1 MILDKANIDDIT
13 HKDLVFLNQ
22 KKLIYKYCSYEVGLN
37 DIILKQSLKFSNPSE
52 YNDPFD
58 CHESLIKLDL
68 MNLNFETFIE
78 EQYPNLS
85 RNIKRGLVRDFNS
98 KYLYKCLLE
107 ERKRFKITC
116 FSLSY
121 NNILMWSHYADKHRG
136 ICVGFQFHPIYHD
149 KFILTPVSYIDKIP
163 LIDGKVDAYKM
174 IRYWLSIKSN
184 CWVYEKEVRA
194 ITKSKNNN
202 SFEYIHYEKDDI
214 KEIIFGCKVSQ
225 KEIAQTQKILKSN
238 GFNLKKI
245 AFKRMEIDENT
256 FKLKDSILAT

>member
-1 MILDKANIDDIT
+1 MILDKANIDDIRDR
-13 HKDLVFLNQ
+13 DLVFLNQ

-37 DIILKQSLKFSNPSE
+37 DVILKQSLKFSNPSE

-68 MNLNFETFIE
+68 MNLDLETFIE
-78 EQYPNLS
+78 KQYPNLS
-85 RNIKRGLVRDFNS
+85 RNLKRGIVRNFNS
-98 KYLYKCLLE
+98 KFLYSCLLE

-121 NNILMWSHYADKHRG
+121 NNILMWSHYADKHNG
-136 ICVGFQFHPIYHD
+136 ICIGFQFPPIYLD
-149 KFILTPVSYIDKIP
+149 KFILTPVTYIDKIP

-184 CWVYEKEVRA
+184 CWEYEKEIRA
-194 ITKSKNNN
+194 ITKSKNTN
-202 SFEYIHYEKDDI
+202 SFDYINYERDDI

-225 KEIAQTQKILKSN
+225 VEITRTQKILKSN
-238 GFNLKKI
+238 GFNLNKITFKKI
-245 AFKRMEIDENT
+245 EIDIDT
-256 FKLKDSILAT
+256 FKLKESLLVI